1 MKYLSI
7 ILIGLILTSG
17 GQAQEVSPDLLT
29 QIESIETFVTATRDL
44 DTLNPVDRRFP
55 AREDAVEQ
63 IKGIYAEEIPPEES
77 ERLSQFYIAFDFL
90 PPGSDY
96 VALYLDA
103 LEAQVGG
110 FYDSV
115 SKEMNTL
122 MLSGDAPGDKL
133 PLLEQITYA
142 HEFTHALQDQ
152 HFDLEALDA
161 VTSENP
167 DQGLALLALIEG
179 DATLVMNAYVQAISE
194 RNPLGTAMQLLTQ
207 GFSTDTLFLPPGLPD
222 IVVSELLS
230 SYTEGAAFVGVLQ
243 AEGGWEA
250 VDAAFQPE
258 NLPQSSEQILHPA
271 KYLSGEGPLTIDL
284 TDPTLDPI
292 WETVWDTTFGEF
304 YLREYLKNQLSNRP
318 AAQAAAGWGG
328 DNYQIYRNTETGE
341 LAWLMRIEWDTGVEA
356 AEFTDAYVDF
366 LAARFEGVIAQD
378 SCWSTDTEAMCFT
391 DDETSHL
398 LASAPTLAMAQDLI
412 ASQG

>member
-7 ILIGLILTSG
+7 ILIGLILTSD

-44 DTLNPVDRRFP
+44 GTLNPVDRRFP

-122 MLSGDAPGDKL
+122 MLSGDAPGDQL

-194 RNPLGTAMQLLTQ
+194 RNPLGTAMQLLAQ

-271 KYLSGEGPLTIDL
+271 KYLSGEGPLTVDL